1 MSLRCRSAKKDTFLR
16 CDSASPGIS
25 KMKVGLIFLL
35 FLTSTNQ
42 QKMVRYSSS
51 RIFIP
56 NAYYQHRAPYNFS
69 SLYTYLQ
76 NGVKFGYSFT
86 FLKIDHQCL
95 VSW

>member
-76 NGVKFGYSFT
+76 NGVKFGSSFT